1 MLDEDDK
8 LIDLI
13 KIFTDKKNLLAFLE
27 SKYGIKISKNS
38 TYNTIINTVGN
49 QKILDLFN
57 LQNVEEGFKKIDS
70 FKLLSNL
77 NRKQILAL
85 AKELNLSGSTKKECL
100 INIFAVNENS
110 ISEAIIKLY
119 SLNKISTVHQYN
131 TMVLGPLGIL
141 HSCCERENEY
151 GDIIDF
157 LNDFNLTDLRK
168 VVESLNL
175 ENTDGT
181 KDYCVQKIL
190 TNYENESILLTIQQ
204 LSFKKLI
211 KVPDV
216 DRWGN
221 LVVTSC
227 GIFESKDDVCH
238 PKEELRDFL
247 LKEVPH
253 DDLKAVISHE
263 LGVEQDTLDINVSL
277 LEYCVNNPPE
287 KVIEKFFSYSD
298 ILKLTEKIFHQK
310 PPKSISE
317 DEIINCILSC
327 IGFEMPQKLDGLK
340 KYQENLKIVIDKN
353 SITADDF
360 RLISNET
367 DRILKDIIQFYSKF
381 MWIDEKIDF
390 KKVITNK
397 LEIKKPFSKLTTG
410 ELVGTI
416 RNLNDIIKKDENI
429 IDRMKHEFNREYLMQ
444 NKTLRILD
452 DWVQFR
458 NSIVHKNIPIETK
471 EAKNIFKKIFDFSS
485 DVQSGIYP
493 LVVRLEKDETD
504 KYGTH
509 FVILEDERGNQH
521 RVVYRSHFFDT
532 TVYFMSTSEKL
543 LRINP
548 FLVERE
554 N

>member
-1 MLDEDDK
+1 MLGEDEN
-8 LIDLI
+8 LINLI
-13 KIFTDKKNLLAFLE
+13 KSLTNKRTLILLLE
-27 SKYGIKISKNS
+27 LKYEIKITKRS
-38 TYNTIINTVGN
+38 TYNEIINTIGK

-57 LQNVEEGFKKIDS
+57 LQNVDEGFKKIDT

-77 NRKQILAL
+77 NKNQVLAL
-85 AKELNLSGSTKKECL
+85 AKELNLQGSTKKECL
-100 INIFAVNENS
+100 IVIFTVKDNL
-110 ISEAIIKLY
+110 ISNAIKKLY
-119 SLNKISTVHQYN
+119 SANKISKVHLYK
-131 TMVLGPLGIL
+131 TMVLGPFGIL
-141 HSCCERENEY
+141 HSCCEREREY

-157 LNDFNLTDLRK
+157 LNDFNLIDLRK
-168 VVESLNL
+168 VAESLNL
-175 ENTDGT
+175 ENT
-181 KDYCVQKIL
+181 YESEEQFVQKIL
-190 TNYENESILLTIQQ
+190 INYENEQILSTIQK
-204 LSFKKLI
+204 LSFEKFI
-211 KVPDV
+211 QVPDV

-227 GIFESKDDVCH
+227 GIFERKDDVYH